1 MSLFTKQTDSDSKNK
16 VMVPKGKGDGGGIN
30 LQFGISRYKLLCI
43 K

>member
-1 MSLFTKQTDSDSKNK
+1 MSLFTKQTDSDSKNT
-16 VMVPKGKGDGGGIN
+16 VMVPKGKGGGGGIS